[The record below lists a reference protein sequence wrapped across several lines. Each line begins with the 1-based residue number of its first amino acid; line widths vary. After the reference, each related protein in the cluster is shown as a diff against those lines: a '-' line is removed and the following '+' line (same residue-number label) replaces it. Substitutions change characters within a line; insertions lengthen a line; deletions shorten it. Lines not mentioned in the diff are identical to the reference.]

1 MAHVPDEVRP
11 AVRQEL
17 DALVDGQRPEH
28 LLWVRRYGKHGATLV
43 RQPDDL
49 WDHPN
54 ADAVRIN
61 DGGWHVVV
69 PLWTTEE
76 APSDLSAEVL
86 VGPDARATLHNVH
99 VL

>member
-1 MAHVPDEVRP
+1 M
-11 AVRQEL
+11 
-17 DALVDGQRPEH
+17 
-28 LLWVRRYGKHGATLV
+28 RRYGANGATLV

-49 WDHPN
+49 WHHRY
-54 ADAVRIN
+54 ADAVRTN

-86 VGPDARATLHNVH
+86 VGPDGTATLHNVH